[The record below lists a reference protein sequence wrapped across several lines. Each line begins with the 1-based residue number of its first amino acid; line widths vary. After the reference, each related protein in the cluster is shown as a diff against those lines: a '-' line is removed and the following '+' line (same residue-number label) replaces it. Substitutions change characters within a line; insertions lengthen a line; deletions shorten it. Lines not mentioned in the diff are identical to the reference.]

1 MQIVQVGL
9 SHQTAPVEVRE
20 QLALAE
26 SAIPDALGILCP
38 DDGCGP
44 GYALEGAILSTCN
57 RLEVYA
63 VTECADRGRQD
74 LRDYVM
80 RVTGTPQALFDV
92 YLQVREGEAAISHL
106 CDVACGLDSLV
117 LGESQI
123 QGQVAD
129 AYQMAMSH
137 GAAGPVI
144 NALFRTAL
152 QAGKRART
160 ETAINQ
166 HATSISHVAVELS
179 LQIFDDLA
187 TKTALLVGA
196 GEMAELAAKNLVDN
210 GVGTLLVVNRSAGRA
225 AGLAKEYGGEALG
238 WDRLTQALW
247 KSDIVISS
255 TAAPHPI
262 LRRDI
267 VSAAMRMRRNR
278 PLFVIDIAVPRD
290 VEPGV
295 GKLTNVFLYDID
307 DLRQVL
313 EANLEQRQREIPRVQ
328 SIVGEEVAGFLA
340 WLRARGV
347 VPTIVDLRKHV
358 DGLREAELAWA
369 LNKLEGLSDQQRKV
383 VLAFS
388 QRLMNKILHE
398 PTIRLKQQ
406 TNGREAYRYTEAVRD
421 LFGIDDVE
429 RGPGQGGSNG

>member
-1 MQIVQVGL
+1 MQILQVGL
-9 SHQTAPVEVRE
+9 SHQTAPVEIRE
-20 QLALAE
+20 QLALSEA
-26 SAIPDALGILCP
+26 AIPDALDVLCL
-38 DDGCGP
+38 DNGCGP

-63 VTECADRGRQD
+63 VTECAHRGQQD
-74 LRDYVM
+74 LRTYLA
-80 RVTGTPQALFDV
+80 RVTGTPQMVFGAHLHA
-92 YLQVREGEAAISHL
+92 REGEAAVSHL

-123 QGQVAD
+123 QGQVAE
-129 AYQMAMSH
+129 AYQMAMAH
-137 GAAGPVI
+137 GAAGPVV

-166 HATSISHVAVELS
+166 HATSISHVAVELA

-255 TAAPHPI
+255 TGSS
-262 LRRDI
+262 DY
-267 VSAAMRMRRNR
+267 V
-278 PLFVIDIAVPRD
+278 V
-290 VEPGV
+290 
-295 GKLTNVFLYDID
+295 T
-307 DLRQVL
+307 
-313 EANLEQRQREIPRVQ
+313 RE
-328 SIVGEEVAGFLA
+328 
-340 WLRARGV
+340 
-347 VPTIVDLRKHV
+347 
-358 DGLREAELAWA
+358 
-369 LNKLEGLSDQQRKV
+369 
-383 VLAFS
+383 
-388 QRLMNKILHE
+388 
-398 PTIRLKQQ
+398 
-406 TNGREAYRYTEAVRD
+406 
-421 LFGIDDVE
+421 
-429 RGPGQGGSNG
+429 